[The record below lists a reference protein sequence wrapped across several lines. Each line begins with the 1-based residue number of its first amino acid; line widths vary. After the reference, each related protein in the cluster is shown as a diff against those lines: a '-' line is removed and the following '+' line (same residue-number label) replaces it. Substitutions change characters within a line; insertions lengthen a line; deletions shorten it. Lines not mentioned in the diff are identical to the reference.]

1 MHRRS
6 GFTGQSQASGSK
18 SQDSGSQEDAVLW
31 CGSERRKRQRE
42 IPVFCSLSSSSQS
55 RLPLAEGVAREAPP
69 PPPSSQ
75 QQQQQHRMTG
85 EENAIFPSLASRGR
99 ERRVTTAAAA
109 AGETTTTTDDNERRR
124 RWLAV
129 IVVARQP
136 HPQTASCTG
145 IAMSVP
151 ACLLASRD
159 RAQLLLTGLGA
170 RRGRR
175 QRE

>member
-1 MHRRS
+1 MDD
-6 GFTGQSQASGSK
+6 GVDVDASS
-18 SQDSGSQEDAVLW
+18 
-31 CGSERRKRQRE
+31 RE
-42 IPVFCSLSSSSQS
+42 
-55 RLPLAEGVAREAPP
+55 G
-69 PPPSSQ
+69 Q
-75 QQQQQHRMTG
+75 QQ
-85 EENAIFPSLASRGR
+85 NC
-99 ERRVTTAAAA
+99 
-109 AGETTTTTDDNERRR
+109 ETTTTTDDNERRR